1 MKISSLSKAALAGML
16 IAGSLASAPLVAN
29 ADSSSDPVTVT
40 TEQGDN
46 KKVSVTVKTNDDG
59 SKTVSV
65 TMPKDQVIGDADSKG
80 NTFTAKTDP
89 SEDSQT
95 NVDKGKVT
103 VKGNN
108 AEFKI
113 ELDSSAVDNDDL
125 MNTPLQI
132 DISDMQ
138 GKHIGKIT
146 NVTLNQLLKQA
157 QNQKA
162 ESNSSS
168 SKLESSL
175 ASSASS
181 SSKTNSSSQASSNSN
196 SGDWWLK
203 NNGNS
208 SEQKNATQ
216 PSNTN
221 SQSSDNQSSG
231 TSSSSNSAAND
242 NSQNRQVQTYNSVAD
257 LVAAMKKNGV
267 GSVKG
272 SSVIVTPSN
281 VQIDDDGTM
290 FDGGN
295 STLFT
300 SSDKY
305 DQNLVK
311 TGQPVEVTVETVDDS
326 SQWVGNQGNDKN
338 NGDYNYYIHFS
349 NARTPDNAN
358 GRGANG
364 QGANGQNGSAN
375 GSQNAN
381 GANSQNGSIPQTGDS
396 HSVWTVIAGAF
407 STGLGVLG
415 EVFTKKL
422 F

>member
-40 TEQGDN
+40 TGQGDN

-65 TMPKDQVIGDADSKG
+65 IMPKDQVIVDADSKG

-103 VKGNN
+103 VKGDN
-108 AEFKI
+108 AKFKI

-168 SKLESSL
+168 SKLESSS

-221 SQSSDNQSSG
+221 SQSSDNQSSNA
-231 TSSSSNSAAND
+231 SSSNSAAND

-326 SQWVGNQGNDKN
+326 SQWFGNQGNDKN

-364 QGANGQNGSAN
+364 QNGSAN

-396 HSVWTVIAGAF
+396 RSVWSVIAGAF

>member
-65 TMPKDQVIGDADSKG
+65 IMPKDQVIGDADSKG
-80 NTFTAKTDP
+80 VAFTAKTDP

-103 VKGNN
+103 VKGDN

-168 SKLESSL
+168 SKLESSS

-196 SGDWWLK
+196 SGDWWFK

-221 SQSSDNQSSG
+221 SQSSDNQSSNA
-231 TSSSSNSAAND
+231 SSSNSAAND

-267 GSVKG
+267 GSVKS

-358 GRGANG
+358 G
-364 QGANGQNGSAN
+364 QGGNGQNGSAD

-396 HSVWTVIAGAF
+396 HSVWSVIAGAF